1 VANIASLISLFI
13 LLGGL
18 AVAAVILHR
27 YRDKIALRAM
37 QGPMTIKGVT
47 ALGDGARLVL
57 IEVDG
62 VSVLCGVGR
71 TGVTALTPL
80 RHVQEGTASQ

>member
-1 VANIASLISLFI
+1 VANIASLISLFV

-27 YRDKIALRAM
+27 YRDKIAARAM
-37 QGPMTIKGVT
+37 QGPMSIKGIT
-47 ALGDGARLVL
+47 ALGDGARLILV
-57 IEVDG
+57 EVDG

-80 RHVQEGTASQ
+80 RHIQEQKAPQ